1 MKIVGKDLHS
11 DINTVCISITFG
23 AKFFNINK
31 VWMCSYFYWQFMLFM
46 VLSGKLSRVQDMY
59 HWWSSLRQNVLLP
72 RVASW
77 VLGLWYALDS
87 CYYIFQK
94 PSETLK
100 IIKLSFSYKNVMLF
114 NGRMFYIRSS
124 DLNLLDSKKD
134 VANKDTSLVLSK
146 FRV

>member
-1 MKIVGKDLHS
+1 MFLLLL
-11 DINTVCISITFG
+11 TVYAFYGFKWKAEPG
-23 AKFFNINK
+23 AGHVPTMKFFAAKGIATK
-31 VWMCSYFYWQFMLFM
+31 GCILGF
-46 VLSGKLSRVQDMY
+46 R
-59 HWWSSLRQNVLLP
+59 R
-72 RVASW
+72 
-77 VLGLWYALDS
+77 GLWYALDS

-114 NGRMFYIRSS
+114 NGRIFYIRSS
-124 DLNLLDSKKD
+124 DLNLIDSKKD